1 MKLRN
6 LTPDEI
12 YILEKQGCTSPDWM
26 KMLVKDPFQ
35 PEYVWHSI
43 FEGNNILGSYSIE
56 QDKKTVNTFGISHS
70 RLINCEIGDDVSIDH
85 VKFLE
90 NYIIGDQCIL
100 EDVGMMCVSG
110 ESTFGNG
117 TELEVLNE
125 AGGRTLP
132 IFDTLSSQIAW
143 MIVKAR
149 HDKKF
154 IEAINEI
161 IQTYVDTKKMEKG
174 AVGKG
179 TSIRHSSSIINVMI
193 GENAALTGVQ
203 HLEEGTIRSETDT
216 GTNIG
221 LGVIAKHFI
230 FQEGSQITEGAILDA
245 CFVGQAVKIG
255 KQFSAE
261 NSVFFANS
269 ECYHGEGC
277 SVFGGPYT
285 VTHHKSSLLIAGEYS
300 FYNAGSGTNQSNHMY
315 KLGPMHQG
323 IVERGSKTGSFSY
336 MLWPSRVGPF
346 SVVMGKHTSSFDA
359 GDFPFSYITEEQGKS
374 MLTPAMNLF
383 TVGTK
388 RDIQKWP
395 TRDRRKSEIKY
406 DQIIFDLYSPYII
419 QKVIK
424 AINKLGD
431 MYQKTPKEQDMVFL
445 NGLHMHR
452 LMLKTCRKYYELALN
467 VFFGEGILYLLNKLE
482 TKGSISELQNQAS
495 KTKNLVEGEWVD
507 AAGLF
512 LPLSEMEGLFETIKK
527 KEIKSIEDIHNF
539 FSTCFDL
546 YANYKISFF
555 QDVLLEVRDIHLS
568 QITQKQISDLINQW
582 KTASLKLNN
591 MILKDA
597 QKEFDATS
605 HIGYGISTSDGVKD
619 SDFSEVHGNFEE
631 NGFVKGLKAEIE
643 LIDQKA
649 EELKAQ
655 FS

>member
-12 YILEKQGCTSPDWM
+12 YILEKQGCSSTDWM
-26 KMLVKDPFQ
+26 KMLVRDPFQ
-35 PEYVWHSI
+35 PELIWHST
-43 FEGNNILGSYSIE
+43 FEGSNILGSFTIE
-56 QDKKTVNTFGISHS
+56 DDELPSNNFGIFHS
-70 RLINCEIGDDVSIDH
+70 RLINCEIGDLTYINH
-85 VKFLE
+85 LKCLE
-90 NYIIGDQCIL
+90 NYIVGDRCRL
-100 EDVGMMCVSG
+100 EDVGKISANG

-132 IFDTLSSQIAW
+132 IFDILSSQIAW

-154 IEAINEI
+154 VEAINEI
-161 IQTYVDTKKMEKG
+161 IQTYVKTKKSNKG
-174 AVGKG
+174 IIGSG
-179 TSIRHSSSIINVMI
+179 TNIRHTSTVINVMI
-193 GENAALTGVQ
+193 GENAELVGVG
-203 HLEEGTIRSETDT
+203 HLEDGTIRSETGAET
-216 GTNIG
+216 KIG
-221 LGVIAKHFI
+221 QGVVGKHFI
-230 FQEGSQITEGAILDA
+230 VQEGSQITEGAILDS
-245 CFVGQAVKIG
+245 CFIGQAVKIG

-269 ECYHGEGC
+269 ECFHGEGC

-285 VTHHKSSLLIAGEYS
+285 VSHHKSSLLIAGEYS

-346 SVVMGKHTSSFDA
+346 SVVMGKHTTSFDA

-395 TRDRRKSEIKY
+395 TRDRRKSQTKF
-406 DQIIFDLYSPYII
+406 DKIIFDLYSPYLI
-419 QKVIK
+419 QKVKK
-424 AINKLGD
+424 AIKKLD
-431 MYQKTPKEQDMVFL
+431 DLYQKTPKEQDLVFL
-445 NGLHMHR
+445 NGLHVHR

-467 VFFGEGILYLLNKLE
+467 VFFGEGILYILNKIE
-482 TKGSISELQNQAS
+482 TKGSISELRKLAS
-495 KTKNLVEGEWVD
+495 KTKNLVAGDWID
-507 AAGLF
+507 ASGLF
-512 LPLSEMEGLFETIKK
+512 LPLSDMEDLFEKTKK
-527 KEIKSIEDIHNF
+527 KEIKSIEEIHNF
-539 FSTCFDL
+539 FSERFDL

-555 QDVLLEVRDIHLS
+555 QDVLKEVHNIELS
-568 QITQKQISDLINQW
+568 QITRDQVTDIIGQW

-597 QKEFDATS
+597 QKEFDANS
-605 HIGYGISTSDGVKD
+605 HIGYGIFPVESVRDA
-619 SDFSEVHGNFEE
+619 DFIEVHGHFEE

-643 LIDQKA
+643 LIDQKS
-649 EELKAQ
+649 EELKA
-655 FS
+655 SLR